1 MPARTP
7 HKLRAV
13 LVTTGSEIEA
23 VSIARTLVEERL
35 AACVNIIGPMRSIYR
50 WRDGVSDDPEYLLV
64 IKSRATMYMKIETRV
79 RELHSYDVPEVIAL
93 TIDRGSP
100 PYIQWLL
107 DSTGPLRVASEHVV
121 RKRTRKDSR

>member
-23 VSIARTLVEERL
+23 VSIARSLVEERL

-107 DSTGPLRVASEHVV
+107 DSTGPLRVASERVV
-121 RKRTRKDSR
+121 RKRIRRDSR